1 MELPGLPDLPA
12 GRIAGDWRGGVG
24 LCTQPQLDEVCRL
37 VLRTVNSIG
46 ALVPGQSHGGGLVKM
61 LNEKTTQKV
70 LFVWLIFLLLL
81 STRVLLVTKAGALLM
96 SLLIVAFSIWV
107 AFRLVESV
115 VAAAWK
121 ISGVI
126 ARRLVQKPAEAHSA
140 EHKGI
145 GE

>member
-1 MELPGLPDLPA
+1 M
-12 GRIAGDWRGGVG
+12 
-24 LCTQPQLDEVCRL
+24 
-37 VLRTVNSIG
+37 
-46 ALVPGQSHGGGLVKM
+46 KM

-81 STRVLLVTKAGALLM
+81 STRVLLVTKAGALLV

-107 AFRLVESV
+107 AFRLVESA

-126 ARRLVQKPAEAHSA
+126 ARRLVQKPAEAHGA
-140 EHKGI
+140 EPTGI

>member
-1 MELPGLPDLPA
+1 
-12 GRIAGDWRGGVG
+12 
-24 LCTQPQLDEVCRL
+24 
-37 VLRTVNSIG
+37 
-46 ALVPGQSHGGGLVKM
+46 M

-70 LFVWLIFLLLL
+70 LFVWLIFLFLL
-81 STRVLLVTKAGALLM
+81 STRILLVTKAGALLV
-96 SLLIVAFSIWV
+96 SLAIVAFSIWV

-126 ARRLVQKPAEAHSA
+126 VSRLMRKPAEAHSA

>member
-1 MELPGLPDLPA
+1 M
-12 GRIAGDWRGGVG
+12 
-24 LCTQPQLDEVCRL
+24 
-37 VLRTVNSIG
+37 
-46 ALVPGQSHGGGLVKM
+46 KM

-81 STRVLLVTKAGALLM
+81 STRVLLVTKAGALLV

>member
-1 MELPGLPDLPA
+1 
-12 GRIAGDWRGGVG
+12 
-24 LCTQPQLDEVCRL
+24 
-37 VLRTVNSIG
+37 
-46 ALVPGQSHGGGLVKM
+46 M

-70 LFVWLIFLLLL
+70 LFVWLIFLFLLT
-81 STRVLLVTKAGALLM
+81 TRVLLVTKAGALLV
-96 SLLIVAFSIWV
+96 SLVIVAFSIWIV
-107 AFRLVESV
+107 FRLVENV

-126 ARRLVQKPAEAHSA
+126 ASRLMRKAAGAHSA